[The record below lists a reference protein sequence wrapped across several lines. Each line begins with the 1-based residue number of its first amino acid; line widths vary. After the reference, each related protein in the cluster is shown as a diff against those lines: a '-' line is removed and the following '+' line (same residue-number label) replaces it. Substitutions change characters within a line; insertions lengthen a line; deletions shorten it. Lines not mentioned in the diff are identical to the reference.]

1 MNKYIWKCLI
11 TISLFNNLL
20 RKRQE
25 QLQNIQETRWTQ
37 NSMKKTIREIIENYR
52 SHPSIIKIKEIV
64 KERPIFG
71 FPEATTEDINKI
83 IKSLNPSRATGLGRI
98 MVNGFSKIYEKFLH
112 EGLSNFADRHFPNLF
127 QLIEFL
133 IVQIMFLQNL
143 SKNGRNLQMTKI
155 LLDLY
160 LCTCLKRLIAFPMIC
175 LLQNFMLMVFLWMQ

>member
-1 MNKYIWKCLI
+1 
-11 TISLFNNLL
+11 
-20 RKRQE
+20 
-25 QLQNIQETRWTQ
+25 
-37 NSMKKTIREIIENYR
+37 MKKTIREIIENYR

-98 MVNGFSKIYEKFLH
+98 MINGFSKIYEKFLH

-133 IVQIMFLQNL
+133 IVQIMFL
-143 SKNGRNLQMTKI
+143 
-155 LLDLY
+155 
-160 LCTCLKRLIAFPMIC
+160 
-175 LLQNFMLMVFLWMQ
+175 